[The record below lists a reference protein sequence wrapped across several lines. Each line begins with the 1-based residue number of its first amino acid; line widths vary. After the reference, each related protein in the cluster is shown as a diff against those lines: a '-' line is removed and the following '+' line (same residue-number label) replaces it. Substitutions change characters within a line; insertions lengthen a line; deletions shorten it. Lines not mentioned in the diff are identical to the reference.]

1 MSRCLGRPQTSLEL
15 YARSMSAVD
24 DEPQMLFPMYTVAAE
39 RLLELTEIEP
49 HEILKAR
56 GDVVVFDDSM
66 GNAGFVSHQWVA
78 EQHPDPEMRQ
88 MQVFQCALRR
98 FMKSTGSIPL
108 DWVTEVACPNA
119 KAIPLQDLQSR
130 ALFLWYDYF
139 SVPQLEKPEVLIRTQ
154 GDGSLQAMA
163 IDSIPGYIAK
173 CRYFFALCPTIECQD
188 RLLNVATWAR
198 RGWCRV
204 ERASRQFSEHDTWI
218 LVQSPTVVHVAGGTL
233 SFPPGSVGE
242 GEFTIE
248 SDRARLAPV
257 MKAIVERKLRLS
269 LKAGDLPSYRRYLNL
284 QAVHFRGFNVEPVNG
299 IALDNTDGTVDV
311 VASFLLQ
318 NGFTGPKHRN
328 AAGWLPIHYAAMS
341 GNVKLVE
348 GLLLQRADLHQ
359 RTSKDEPKLGLTILL
374 SALDVAIAFKHNDV
388 ARLLIAARASMKGGL
403 GPTSHAACHYDNAEG
418 VRLLC
423 ENGSDPYA
431 KNLFGTDSLENA
443 AGYGAKAVVQELL
456 RQKQPSP
463 MQLSQ
468 ALHGAMVTRGGSAE
482 LVHHLVCLRAN
493 VDHQSDSF
501 RDLSRL
507 GRFVFGLH
515 ALKHRFGRK
524 TELSAC
530 AYHKDGRTPLM
541 AALQMAQYEAAAAL
555 IAAGAR
561 LDARNARGF
570 TARDFAGDWQSLPS
584 FLQSGLEG
592 ERADCERVSSLA
604 LTDDSIIEMRV

>member
-1 MSRCLGRPQTSLEL
+1 MSRCLGRPQTALEL
-15 YARSMSAVD
+15 HAHSMPAVA
-24 DEPQMLFPMYTVAAE
+24 EPQMLFPMYTVAAE

-88 MQVFQCALRR
+88 MQPFQSALRR
-98 FMKSTGSIPL
+98 LMKSTGSIPL
-108 DWVTEVACPNA
+108 DWVTELSCPNA
-119 KAIPLQDLQSR
+119 RAMPLQDLQSR
-130 ALFLWYDYF
+130 PLFIWYDFF
-139 SVPQLEKPEVLIRTQ
+139 SVPQQKPEVQIRTQ
-154 GDGSLQAMA
+154 GGDTLQAMA
-163 IDSIPGYIAK
+163 IDSIPAYVAK
-173 CRYFFALCPTIECQD
+173 CRYFFALCPTIEGKT
-188 RLLNVATWAR
+188 RVLNAATWAR

-204 ERASRQFSEHDTWI
+204 ERASRQFSEHETWI
-218 LVQSPTVVHVAGGTL
+218 IVYSSTVVQVVGGTV

-257 MKAIVERKLRLS
+257 MKAIVERKLKLS

-299 IALDNTDGTVDV
+299 LALGKEFNTEDGTVDL
-311 VASFLLQ
+311 VASFFLQ
-318 NGFTGPKHRN
+318 NGFTGPTHRD
-328 AAGWLPIHYAAMS
+328 AAGWLPMHYAAMS

-348 GLLLQRADLHQ
+348 GLLLLRANLHR
-359 RTSKDEPKLGLTILL
+359 RTSKDDPQLGLPIWM
-374 SALDVAIAFKHNDV
+374 SALDVAIYFKHNDV

-403 GPTSHAACHYDNAEG
+403 GPTLQAAYNCDNAEG

-423 ENGSDPYA
+423 ENGSDPFV
-431 KNLFGTDSLENA
+431 KNLFGTDTFVNA
-443 AGYGAKAVVQELL
+443 VGNGAKAVMEEIL
-456 RQKQPSP
+456 RQKEPSP

-468 ALHGAMVTRGGSAE
+468 ALHSAMVMRGGSAE
-482 LVHHLVCLRAN
+482 LVHRLLHLRAN
-493 VDHQSDSF
+493 VDHQSDQF
-501 RDLSRL
+501 CNLSRL
-507 GRFVFGLH
+507 GRLIFGFH

-530 AYHKDGRTPLM
+530 AYHIDGRTPLM

-561 LDARNARGF
+561 LDTRH
-570 TARDFAGDWQSLPS
+570 
-584 FLQSGLEG
+584 
-592 ERADCERVSSLA
+592 
-604 LTDDSIIEMRV
+604 